1 METKYFYILLLILLS
16 ACSQNTGPNNTGNP
30 AEKKIRKQIIAVAE
44 KYINSQLPDSK
55 VTISKNGMISTGNEQ
70 KRYII
75 EPSKVFTGLI
85 DSDQNPDAIVSL
97 EVFQGQDQVVS
108 EQLVILA
115 SDDNMMLASAIESD
129 MKIISIKDMVITA
142 DVPEHSRNTPL
153 FNCPSCWEVVKFQFK
168 MGELVRME
176 PK

>member
-1 METKYFYILLLILLS
+1 MKTKYLLIILLIFMS
-16 ACSQNTGPNNTGNP
+16 ACSQNSGPYSTGNS
-30 AEKKIRKQIIAVAE
+30 AEKKIRKQVIAVAE
-44 KYINSQLPDSK
+44 KYITNQLTGSK
-55 VTISKNGMISTGNEQ
+55 KTVSKNGIITIGNEQ

-75 EPSKVFTGLI
+75 EPSKIFTGLI
-85 DSDQNPDAIVSL
+85 DDDQNSDAFVSL

-108 EQLVILA
+108 EQLIILA

-129 MKIISIKDMVITA
+129 MRIISLKDRVITA

-176 PK
+176 